1 MYFPH
6 FKPYG
11 VRSEAA
17 FVHARKTAGLMR
29 AGDGG
34 QAPANGSG

>member
-1 MYFPH
+1 M
-6 FKPYG
+6 
-11 VRSEAA
+11 RSGHGIA
-17 FVHARKTAGLMR
+17 HALEMKGLLR